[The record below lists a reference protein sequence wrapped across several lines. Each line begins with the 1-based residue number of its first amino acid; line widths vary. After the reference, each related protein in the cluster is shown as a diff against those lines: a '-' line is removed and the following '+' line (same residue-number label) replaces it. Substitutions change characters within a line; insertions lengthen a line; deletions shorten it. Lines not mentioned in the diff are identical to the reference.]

1 MFAFAKAEPQA
12 RTNTNLLCSVYLDLP
27 KALQAQIFATI
38 NSTQKRVDRSLTYEL
53 FGYNI
58 SEEKEEFWPPDK
70 LAVFLTRKLS
80 TDSASPLKGR
90 ITVAPKRDTALEELH
105 SRADWKIS
113 TAVVVD
119 GILRLFS
126 NNPKRDV
133 NAMRKNEKTPRRILV
148 EEGPKDRSPLRDIYI
163 EANDLVIYTMVRNY
177 ILACEEILWSNAT
190 DKSFIFKTVGVQALF
205 DILRKLAPEAMEKRN
220 ISVDYFKEKLS
231 DATEI
236 DFASERF
243 RNPSGSGR
251 TLIRREIEDKIGLN
265 TGSMKDTSAGDL

>member
-1 MFAFAKAEPQA
+1 M
-12 RTNTNLLCSVYLDLP
+12 
-27 KALQAQIFATI
+27 
-38 NSTQKRVDRSLTYEL
+38 DRSLTYEL

-80 TDSASPLKGR
+80 TDPASTLRGQ
-90 ITVAPKRDTALEELH
+90 IIVAPKRDTALEELH
-105 SRADWKIS
+105 SSADWKIS

-126 NNPKRDV
+126 SNPKRDA
-133 NAMRKNEKTPRRILV
+133 NAMRENEKTPRRILAK
-148 EEGPKDRSPLRDIYI
+148 GPKDRSPLRDIYI
-163 EANDLVIYTMVRNY
+163 EANDLVIYKMVCNY
-177 ILACEEILWSNAT
+177 ILACEEIFWSRAT
-190 DKSFIFKTVGVQALF
+190 NRSFILRTIGVQALF

-231 DATEI
+231 DAAEI

-251 TLIRREIEDKIGLN
+251 TLIRREIKDKIGLN

>member
-1 MFAFAKAEPQA
+1 M
-12 RTNTNLLCSVYLDLP
+12 
-27 KALQAQIFATI
+27 
-38 NSTQKRVDRSLTYEL
+38 DRSLTYEL